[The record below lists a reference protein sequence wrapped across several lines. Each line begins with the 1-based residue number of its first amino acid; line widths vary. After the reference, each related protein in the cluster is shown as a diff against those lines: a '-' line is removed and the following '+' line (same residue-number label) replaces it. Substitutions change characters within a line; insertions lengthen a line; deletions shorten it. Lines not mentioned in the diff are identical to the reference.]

1 MRLSWQTERVIKNL
15 HEGDYFGEISLILQ
29 MKRTSNVRA
38 RSFCELCTLSRKDF
52 ETVMQIY
59 GEEREMMEGIIMAKY
74 EERDNWERASD
85 VEKRRR
91 VNPAEMIQSIGTRLS
106 AIEGALG
113 NLGDAVR

>member
-1 MRLSWQTERVIKNL
+1 
-15 HEGDYFGEISLILQ
+15 
-29 MKRTSNVRA
+29 
-38 RSFCELCTLSRKDF
+38 
-52 ETVMQIY
+52 MQIY